1 LGQEWSGTTL
11 VEDIEA
17 LEYPLYFIHFE
28 TYSSPVPLFK
38 GQSPGSVVPFQWS
51 CHKIE
56 FAGAKPQHFSWL
68 HGVDFPLSTDPTV
81 EFARS
86 LALLLG
92 DKGTVLVWSSY
103 EQTIVSSVQEYLQ
116 SFAPHR
122 DWLQHLLHR
131 QFNAENGRVVDMMRI
146 AERGY
151 FHPKMKGKLS
161 VKAVL
166 PAVLSADESD
176 LGVLVHINGKPVL
189 LSSDDPY
196 SELGKHVEACLGEA
210 VTNGSEA
217 IIAYENMHRA
227 NREHKGFEAT
237 TTALLSYCELDTIAM
252 VTIYNYWLKII
263 KHDQVQ

>member
-17 LEYPLYFIHFE
+17 LEYPLYFIDFE

-196 SELGKHVEACLGEA
+196 SELGKHVEAALGEA

-237 TTALLSYCELDTIAM
+237 TKALLSYCELDTIAM

-263 KHDQVQ
+263 KHDQIQ